1 MATSMYSQVISS
13 RSGLCRSL
21 LVCALRSAKAPSQ
34 AFLAPALSSPTE
46 QARGPTAGLP
56 PGRHWHG
63 SRWGLWP
70 LCAACARRRRRL
82 GSFEPFSGSSRQ
94 HMSASAP
101 SVLAS
106 RCPAGSFSLFGDANV
121 LTGDVFSV
129 SSRAIL
135 CSSARTGSPKHKPRH
150 RASRTPELFGRARA
164 PHKGGWTC
172 VALGTVLR
180 CTLGGS
186 ARPWS
191 GDTRPALPA
200 VSYLGSYKPPRCLR
214 YGYCC

>member
-1 MATSMYSQVISS
+1 
-13 RSGLCRSL
+13 
-21 LVCALRSAKAPSQ
+21 
-34 AFLAPALSSPTE
+34 
-46 QARGPTAGLP
+46 
-56 PGRHWHG
+56 
-63 SRWGLWP
+63 
-70 LCAACARRRRRL
+70 
-82 GSFEPFSGSSRQ
+82 
-94 HMSASAP
+94 MSASAP

-214 YGYCC
+214 RGRMLESKLSVWRAILWYMPDKSDLHSSCSSSKELGSKSWHRSEEHNTLYSVAACLRTLSTRLQSL